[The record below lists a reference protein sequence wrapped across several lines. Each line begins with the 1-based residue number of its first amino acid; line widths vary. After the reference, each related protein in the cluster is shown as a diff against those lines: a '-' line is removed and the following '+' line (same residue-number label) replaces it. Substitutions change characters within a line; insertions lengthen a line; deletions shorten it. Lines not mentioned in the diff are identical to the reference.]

1 MNRDDAQR
9 RVDRIGVF
17 LAELEELER
26 DGVLVLS
33 PDERARVGA
42 HFDRLTARL
51 SADFDVDTS
60 GMEKQ
65 MSLGM
70 RIVSFLGAL
79 ALSAAVFFFFYRF
92 WGLLSMPLQV
102 TVLTVVPIAATAGI
116 ELAARREK
124 TLYFASLISFVAFA
138 AFVLDLSMLGKI
150 FTITPTQN
158 AFLAWG
164 VFALIIAYTYR
175 LKLIL
180 TAGLA
185 CLIGYLSATVGTWG
199 GCYWLSF
206 GNRPENILFAGTV
219 IVAAAA
225 FFHGDRREFRPIYR
239 NFGLLVLLSSVL
251 ALSHWGRGSYL
262 SLPVETVEYGYQVAG
277 FILSALV
284 IWAGIRRQWPGTV
297 NLGSTFFVIFLYTK
311 FFDWWWDWMPKYLFF
326 LVLGLMAVGLLLA
339 LRRLRNALKG
349 GAA

>member
-9 RVDRIGVF
+9 RADRIGAF
-17 LAELEELER
+17 LVELEELER
-26 DGVLVLS
+26 DEILVLP
-33 PDERARVGA
+33 PDERARIGA
-42 HFDRLTARL
+42 HFESLIAKL

-92 WGLLSMPLQV
+92 WGLLSTPLQV
-102 TVLTVVPIAATAGI
+102 TVLVTAPIVATAGI
-116 ELAARREK
+116 DLTARRER
-124 TLYFASLISFVAFA
+124 TLYFASLIGLVAFA
-138 AFVLDLSMLGKI
+138 AFVLDLSMLGQI
-150 FTITPTQN
+150 FSITPTQN
-158 AFLAWG
+158 ALLAWG
-164 VFALIIAYTYR
+164 AFALIIAYSYR
-175 LKLIL
+175 LKLLL

-185 CLIGYLSATVGTWG
+185 SLIAYLSATVGTWS

-206 GNRPENILFAGTV
+206 GERPENFVIAGVV
-219 IVAAAA
+219 IAAATA
-225 FFHGDRREFRPIYR
+225 LPHKGREEFQPIYR
-239 NFGLLVLLSSVL
+239 IFGLLVLLSSVL
-251 ALSHWGRGSYL
+251 SLSHWGAGSYL
-262 SLPVETVEYGYQVAG
+262 QLPVNTVEHGYQVAG

-284 IWAGIRRQWPGTV
+284 IWIGIRRQWPGTV
-297 NLGSTFFVIFLYTK
+297 NLGSTFFVIFLYSK

-339 LRRLRNALKG
+339 LRRMRTALKG

>member
-9 RVDRIGVF
+9 RVDQIGVF

-92 WGLLSMPLQV
+92 WGLLSTPLQV
-102 TVLTVVPIAATAGI
+102 TVLTTVPIAATAGI
-116 ELAARREK
+116 DLAARREK

-150 FTITPTQN
+150 FTITPTQK

-164 VFALIIAYTYR
+164 AFALIVAYTYR

-185 CLIGYLSATVGTWG
+185 CLIAYLSATVGTWG

-206 GNRPENILFAGTV
+206 GYRPENILFAGAV
-219 IVAAAA
+219 IAASAA
-225 FFHGDRREFRPIYR
+225 FSHWGKLEFRPIYR

-251 ALSHWGRGSYL
+251 ALSHWGGGSYL
-262 SLPVETVEYGYQVAG
+262 SLPVKTVEYGYQVAG

-311 FFDWWWDWMPKYLFF
+311 FYDWWWDWMPKYLFF

-339 LRRLRNALKG
+339 LRRLRTALKG

>member
-1 MNRDDAQR
+1 MNRDEAQR
-9 RVDRIGVF
+9 RVDRIGAF

-26 DGVLVLS
+26 DEILVL
-33 PDERARVGA
+33 PPAERARVSA
-42 HFDRLTARL
+42 HFESLVARL

-92 WGLLSMPLQV
+92 WGLLSTPLQV
-102 TVLTVVPIAATAGI
+102 IILVSAPVVATAAI
-116 ELAARREK
+116 EMAARREK
-124 TLYFASLISFVAFA
+124 TLYFASLIGLVAFA
-138 AFVLDLSMLGKI
+138 AFVLDLSMLGQI
-150 FTITPTQN
+150 FSITSTQN

-164 VFALIIAYTYR
+164 AFAIIIAYTYR
-175 LKLIL
+175 LKLLL
-180 TAGLA
+180 TSGLVS
-185 CLIGYLSATVGTWG
+185 LIAYLSATVGTWS

-206 GNRPENILFAGTV
+206 GARPENFVFAGV
-219 IVAAAA
+219 AVAAAA
-225 FFHGDRREFRPIYR
+225 ALPHKGREEFQPIYR
-239 NFGLLVLLSSVL
+239 ISGLLVLLSSVL
-251 ALSHWGRGSYL
+251 ALSHWGGGSYL
-262 SLPVETVEYGYQVAG
+262 SLPAKTVEYGYQVAG
-277 FILSALV
+277 FTLCALV
-284 IWAGIRRQWPGTV
+284 IWIGIRRQWPGTV

-326 LVLGLMAVGLLLA
+326 LVLGLMAVVLLLA
-339 LRRLRNALKG
+339 LRRMRSALKG